1 MVNKAKKIID
11 AIGRDVIS
19 QHFGFSA
26 HSIVA
31 ALTSKSMPASWYRE
45 IKMLCDKA
53 EIDCPM
59 DAFNWKDSIYQK
71 GEMVADLIESLNP
84 SRTPFLADT
93 YKWQ

>member
-19 QHFGFSA
+19 KHFGFSA

-31 ALTSKSMPASWYRE
+31 TLTSKSMPASWYRE

-93 YKWQ
+93 HKWQ

>member
-19 QHFGFSA
+19 KHFGFSA

-71 GEMVADLIESLNP
+71 GEMVADLIESLN
-84 SRTPFLADT
+84 SSKTPFLADT
-93 YKWQ
+93 HKWQ